1 MSTADL
7 NRSQN
12 SRQHIL
18 SPPAHPWE
26 VPRRGVGRPSREA
39 MGWDPKGAAP
49 NPQTQGTWE
58 SHLGENKEPRDRK
71 RDGNTRPVKRNGP
84 KRMKREAK

>member
-1 MSTADL
+1 
-7 NRSQN
+7 
-12 SRQHIL
+12 
-18 SPPAHPWE
+18 
-26 VPRRGVGRPSREA
+26 

-58 SHLGENKEPRDRK
+58 SHLGESKEPRDRK

-84 KRMKREAK
+84 KRMEKLNERKRQREADKKRQRGQDPRLKMRL